1 MDYYLVFNNEMVGS
15 RVIISDKI
23 LSRKTHQYRE
33 LNGKKGIVD
42 SVWDDNIG
50 VKIDGLTNTNS
61 KQGIFYF
68 KSNELIIDSEEENN
82 MANEN
87 YENYKGHYVVAKIHY
102 VDDVANAETFAR
114 LYDDDGMFYEVGG
127 YVVAKSVN
135 KCMRVAKIIDC
146 FDENSMN
153 SCSSDTEIICPI
165 QMEAYNKRNQK
176 VKEIKKLKAA
186 MDEKVK
192 ELQGIALYKLMA
204 QESPELKEMF
214 EKFTELTKTNTNNN

>member
-23 LSRKTHQYRE
+23 LNRKTHKYRE
-33 LNGKKGIVD
+33 LNGKKGVVD

-50 VKIDGLTNTNS
+50 VKIDGLTNTDS

-102 VDDVANAETFAR
+102 IDDTANTEIFAR
-114 LYDDDGMFYEVGG
+114 IYDSDGMFYEVGD

-153 SCSSDTEIICPI
+153 SCSSDTEIICPVR
-165 QMEAYNKRNQK
+165 MEAYNYRNQK
-176 VKEIKKLKAA
+176 AKEIVKLKKQ

-192 ELQGIALYKLMA
+192 ELQGIALYELMA
-204 QESPELKEMF
+204 QNSPELKEMLD
-214 EKFTELTKTNTNNN
+214 KFTQLTQM